1 MEHHGAPCSIKE
13 KSVGVSPHT
22 SKRAK
27 DHVVKASWRGGS
39 VGLQNRTCFFV
50 PLRFLMILD
59 SKDGHVTSQLIYG
72 SETWRVLQSVLQET
86 CFNKCQTWPTLT
98 NQPRFGM
105 IWASVPQKKTP
116 AWSKLTIHIYNIL
129 QLSFTV
135 YVYIIITNSVN

>member
-1 MEHHGAPCSIKE
+1 MEHHEALCSIKE

-59 SKDGHVTSQLIYG
+59 SKDGHVTSQLIWVWDMESSAIG
-72 SETWRVLQSVLQET
+72 
-86 CFNKCQTWPTLT
+86 PTRNLFQQVP
-98 NQPRFGM
+98 NMANIDQP
-105 IWASVPQKKTP
+105 T
-116 AWSKLTIHIYNIL
+116 
-129 QLSFTV
+129 
-135 YVYIIITNSVN
+135 